1 MDVTI
6 SEENSVLIVVVSG
19 RVDSNTAPDLERDL
33 KAAVEAAPA
42 RVAIDLAAVDYISSA
57 GLRALVSVLRGAR
70 AHGGDVRLAA
80 LSPRVADVLKL
91 AGLESIFAVYASRE
105 QAVASFVL

>member
-6 SEENSVLIVVVSG
+6 SDDNSVSIVVVSG

-33 KAAVEAAPA
+33 RTTAETAPA
-42 RVAIDLAAVDYISSA
+42 RVVIDLAAVDYISSA
-57 GLRALVSVLRGAR
+57 GLRALVSVLRSAR
-70 AHGGDVRLAA
+70 VAGGDVRLAA
-80 LSPRVADVLKL
+80 LSTRVADVLKL
-91 AGLESIFAVYASRE
+91 AGLESIFAVYATRE